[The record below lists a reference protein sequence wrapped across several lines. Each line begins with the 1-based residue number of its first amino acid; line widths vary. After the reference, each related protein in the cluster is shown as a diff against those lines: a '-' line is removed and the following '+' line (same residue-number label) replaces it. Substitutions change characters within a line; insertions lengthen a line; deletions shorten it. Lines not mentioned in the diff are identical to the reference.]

1 MGISISGGSD
11 RQIIE
16 EMGTKT
22 IQAIDKLN
30 KSTTRLN
37 WIMIWLT
44 IVLVFLTSA
53 LVRLTV
59 ILIKR

>member
-1 MGISISGGSD
+1 MGINISGGSD

-22 IQAIDKLN
+22 IQAIDNLN

-37 WIMIWLT
+37 WIMICLT
-44 IVLVFLTSA
+44 IVLVFLTGV
-53 LVRLTV
+53 LVWLTI

>member
-11 RQIIE
+11 HQIIE
-16 EMGTKT
+16 QMGTKT

-30 KSTTRLN
+30 KSTTCLN

-44 IVLVFLTSA
+44 IILVFLTGV
-53 LVRLTV
+53 LVWLTI